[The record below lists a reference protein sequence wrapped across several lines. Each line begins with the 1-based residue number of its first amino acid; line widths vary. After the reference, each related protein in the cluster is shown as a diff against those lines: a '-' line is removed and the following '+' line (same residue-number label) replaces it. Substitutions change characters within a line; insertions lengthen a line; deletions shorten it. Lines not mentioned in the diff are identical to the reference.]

1 MFCDK
6 LNEYM
11 NLLDC
16 SGKGLSE
23 HSDISESVIS
33 RYRTGERTPKK
44 SSSDIE
50 KLCRGLYEIS
60 KEKGGENL
68 SYNDIFEDFNA
79 LASDSG
85 TDGADMPKKLNILI
99 NVLDINASNMSKSL
113 KYDSSYISRI
123 KNGQRKPSKPK
134 QFAADTGEYIAKYYD
149 GENDRKTVFSLIGTD
164 GSKFKTK
171 KDYAAA
177 VAKWLTDE
185 ENPASFE
192 NPMIKFLEKLNDFD
206 LEAYIRSVKFDKLK
220 VPTLPFQLPT
230 SKSYYGL
237 SDMKNAE
244 LDFLKATALSKS
256 DKRVFMFSDMQMDDM
271 AQDKDFSKKYMFG
284 LAMMLKKG
292 LHLDVVHNLN
302 RPFNELMLGLECWI
316 PLYMTGL
323 ISPYYLNGVHNRIF
337 CHFLNV
343 SGAAALAGE
352 SISGFHA
359 KGKYYLT
366 KNKDE
371 LKYYR
376 ERSECILKKA
386 RPLMNIYRRENAAAF
401 SAFLT
406 ADEHTSE
413 NVKSVLSAPPLYTA
427 TEEFLERFLAKRNV
441 TAEEKRDIISHF
453 RTVFRQIINITENCT
468 AEDEV
473 PVPTREEFE
482 KFPPSLSLSS
492 MFCEKSYEY
501 TYEEYLEHIKL
512 CEEFEKQVENYSFKK
527 SSKNA
532 FRNIQI
538 TIRHKKYV
546 LISKNSAP
554 TIHFVIRHPILRD
567 AVENIDF
574 KSFIE

>member
-1 MFCDK
+1 MFGDK

-11 NLLDC
+11 NLIDC
-16 SGKGLSE
+16 SGKELSE
-23 HSDISESVIS
+23 RSDISESVIS
-33 RYRTGERTPKK
+33 RYRTGEKIPKRG
-44 SSSDIE
+44 SCDIE
-50 KLCRGLYEIS
+50 KLCLSLCELS
-60 KEKGGENL
+60 KEKGGEYLQYQALL
-68 SYNDIFEDFNA
+68 SELDGLALDNAVDCDNMQKKLSALINA
-79 LASDSG
+79 LC
-85 TDGADMPKKLNILI
+85 I
-99 NVLDINASNMSKSL
+99 NVSDMSKSL

-134 QFAADTGEYIAKYYD
+134 QFAADTGEYIARYYEKNSD
-149 GENDRKTVFSLIGTD
+149 KKIMSELMNKDL
-164 GSKFKTK
+164 SKLKTK
-171 KDYAAA
+171 KEYASAITE
-177 VAKWLTDE
+177 WLTDGKNLAQP
-185 ENPASFE
+185 ENPVIS
-192 NPMIKFLEKLNDFD
+192 FLEKLDAFN
-206 LEAYIRSVKFDKLK
+206 LNEYIRAISFDKLK
-220 VPTLPFQLPT
+220 VSTLPFQLPT

-453 RTVFRQIINITENCT
+453 RAVFRQIINITENCI

-512 CEEFEKQVENYSFKK
+512 CEDFEKQVENYIFKK

>member
-23 HSDISESVIS
+23 RSDISESVIS

-134 QFAADTGEYIAKYYD
+134 QFAADTGEYIARYYEKNSD
-149 GENDRKTVFSLIGTD
+149 KKIMSELMNKDL
-164 GSKFKTK
+164 SKLKTK
-171 KDYAAA
+171 KEYASAITE
-177 VAKWLTDE
+177 WLTDGKKLAQP
-185 ENPASFE
+185 ENPVIS
-192 NPMIKFLEKLNDFD
+192 FLEKLDAFN
-206 LEAYIRSVKFDKLK
+206 LNEYIRAISFDKLK

-386 RPLMNIYRRENAAAF
+386 RPLMEIYRKDGREALK
-401 SAFLT
+401 AFLT
-406 ADEHTSE
+406 ADEKE
-413 NVKSVLSAPPLYTA
+413 NETLVKILSAPPLYTA

-453 RTVFRQIINITENCT
+453 QACRRQIINITESCI
-468 AEDEV
+468 AEDEI

-492 MFCEKSYEY
+492 MFCDKSYEY